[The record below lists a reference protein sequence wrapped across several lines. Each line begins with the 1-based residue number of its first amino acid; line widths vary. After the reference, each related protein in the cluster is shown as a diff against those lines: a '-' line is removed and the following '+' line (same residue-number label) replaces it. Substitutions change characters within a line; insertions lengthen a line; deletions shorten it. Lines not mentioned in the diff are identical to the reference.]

1 MTMKRKIFLIASL
14 CVGLMLSAQTN
25 VSAPMSFRIEKEV
38 IPPSLEYVEGSVEFQ
53 DEDGNN
59 VINAKENCHIKFKL
73 ANRGKGVGYAC
84 VVKIHGEGDTQGL
97 TYNNHNLRNIAPN
110 ETINV
115 DIPIT
120 ASMATVNG
128 KVSFRVQVD
137 EPNKFGTEPIS
148 MTIDTRKFDYPFVE
162 VVSYKITSLARSG
175 ILQKKRPFKLEIMLQ
190 NTDYGKAE
198 NVSVELSFP
207 QDMFIQS
214 GEKFQMFHTL
224 APNEKKTIEYEFTSN
239 TSIMD
244 SINLDITVKES
255 FGNKSKN
262 AIIPIKFG
270 AATSGRTT
278 NLEVAS
284 LEEKRVEISRGS
296 LVADVDENI
305 PQSSVNNE
313 DTYVLIIAN
322 ENYQNVSAVP
332 FALNDGV
339 IFKKYCSQALGVPDR
354 NITYLANATANN
366 IKAEVSRLSSI
377 IKAKKGDAKAIL
389 YYAGHGVPDN
399 SKVNGNAYLL
409 PVDGIASDYTT
420 GYKLDDLY
428 ATLGEYP
435 AKSVMVFLDAC
446 FSGATRVENETVD
459 PNARGV
465 AVKVKKG
472 SPVGDVVVFSAAQD
486 DQKANPDME
495 RKHGLF
501 TYFLLKKLQESDGSA
516 TLEEITTYVTD
527 KVGLESVI
535 LRHEQTPCVV
545 SSPKVG
551 SAWKSWKLK

>member
-1 MTMKRKIFLIASL
+1 MKKSISSVLLFAVCLII
-14 CVGLMLSAQTN
+14 SAQSN
-25 VSAPMSFRIEKEV
+25 VSAPINIRIEKEV
-38 IPPSLEYVEGSVEFQ
+38 VPPNLEIVEGSVAFV

-59 VINAKENCHIKFKL
+59 VINAKENCHIRFKL
-73 ANRGKGVGYAC
+73 ANKGKGVGYAC
-84 VVKIHGEGDTQGL
+84 VVRIHGDGDTQGL
-97 TYNNHNLRNIAPN
+97 TYNNHNLQNIAPN
-110 ETINV
+110 ETVNV
-115 DIPIT
+115 DVPIS
-120 ASMATVNG
+120 ASMSTVTG
-128 KVSFRVQVD
+128 KVNFRIQVD
-137 EPNKFGTEPIS
+137 EPNKFGTEPIA

-162 VVSYKITSLARSG
+162 VVSYKITSNGKGG
-175 ILQKKRPFKLEIMLQ
+175 ILQKKQPFRLEIMLQ

-198 NVSVELSFP
+198 NVTVELAVP
-207 QDMFIQS
+207 QNMFMQD
-214 GEKFQMFHTL
+214 GEKYLAYTTL
-224 APNEKKTIEYEFTSN
+224 APNEKKTIQYEFMSN
-239 TSIMD
+239 NSVLD
-244 SINLDITVKES
+244 SLNLEIAVKES
-255 FGNKSKN
+255 FGNRSKN
-262 AIIPIKFG
+262 AVIPLKFG
-270 AATSGRTT
+270 AATSGKMID
-278 NLEVAS
+278 LEVAS
-284 LEEKRVEISRGS
+284 NEQKRVEISRGS
-296 LVADVDENI
+296 LVSDVDENI
-305 PQSSVNNE
+305 PHLSVNNE
-313 DTYVLIIAN
+313 DMYVLIIAN
-322 ENYQNVSAVP
+322 ENYQNVAAVP
-332 FALNDGV
+332 FALNDGA
-339 IFKKYCSQALGVPDR
+339 IFRKYCVQALGVPER
-354 NITYLANATANN
+354 NIAYLPNATANN
-366 IKAEVSRLSSI
+366 IKAEVSRLSNI
-377 IKAKKGDAKAIL
+377 IKAKKGEAKAIV

-399 SKVNGNAYLL
+399 SKGNGNAYLL

-428 ATLGEYP
+428 STLGENP

-516 TLEEITTYVTD
+516 TLEEITSYVTD